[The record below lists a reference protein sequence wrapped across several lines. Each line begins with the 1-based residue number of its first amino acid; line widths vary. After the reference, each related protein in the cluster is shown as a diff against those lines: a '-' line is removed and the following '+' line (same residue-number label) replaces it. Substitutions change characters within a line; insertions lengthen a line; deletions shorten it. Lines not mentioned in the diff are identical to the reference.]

1 MTQLPHDYTQTC
13 DDLLRRG
20 REYLAQGELALASVK
35 GWDAA
40 GYAAKA
46 YAGLIG
52 QGGSDADFKDVVLQ
66 LSKDYRSHD
75 SSVEWAVSAM
85 ALADNVQF
93 DWLDKDGIG
102 RRLDDVQRLVMLV
115 FDVANPPQDPEAILR
130 RAWVCLANGAL
141 AVASEKGWEAATC
154 TAKTYAYAMGYDHI
168 RSNYLSQVAK
178 LLKREPDGSEVG
190 NWSMSARMLL
200 DYAHLKSDS
209 LDANLISDELEDVAR
224 LIALVDKATKS
235 AANSSG
241 S

>member
-1 MTQLPHDYTQTC
+1 MSLLPHDYIQTC
-13 DDLLRRG
+13 DELLHQG
-20 REYLAQGELALASVK
+20 REYLAQGELALASAK
-35 GWDAA
+35 GWCAA
-40 GYAAKA
+40 GYAAKTC
-46 YAGLIG
+46 AGLIG
-52 QGGSDADFKDVVLQ
+52 QVGSDADFKDVALQ
-66 LSKDYRSHD
+66 LSKDHRSHD

-85 ALADNVQF
+85 ALSDNARY
-93 DWLDKDGIG
+93 DWLDRAGVG

-115 FDVANPPQDPEAILR
+115 FDIANPPQDAEAILR
-130 RAWVCLANGAL
+130 RAWVCLDNGAL
-141 AVASEKGWEAATC
+141 AVASEKGWEAATYA
-154 TAKTYAYAMGYDHI
+154 AKTYADAMGYDHI

-224 LIALVDKATKS
+224 LIAVVDKATKS